1 MLTDPNNHFD
11 AKSPS
16 EERPRLLFV
25 DDEKNILNALN
36 RLFFNANY
44 EILLANSAK
53 EALDILNVLPVNVI
67 VSDQRM
73 PETTGVELLIQARD
87 IQPNAIRIILTGYTD
102 ISAAQQAINQG
113 AIYHFLTKP
122 WNDEEFISVI
132 TRALDYYFLQAK
144 NKQLYEENQ
153 RQNEEL
159 KALNENLNQRVKE
172 RTKAIFQKNQE
183 LADLNQKLSE
193 SFSKLVRLVVE
204 IIEIKSLDLSSHSK
218 RVAAA
223 ARYIAAEMNL
233 PEDQLETI
241 EIAGLLHDIGKIS
254 LPDQTI
260 TKRENLL
267 TIEEL
272 NLWKKHSLIGERI
285 LGNIDRL
292 TEVRRIV
299 RHHHENYNGSGFP
312 DGLRADEIPLGARI
326 IAAADAYDK
335 LVNKIYLNVDNTR
348 TRALKAIRLKMGTE
362 LDPDVVTKMI
372 SFLQTPRPK
381 GQTRREI
388 ELRPFELKENMILSR
403 DLYTTRGSMVFQK
416 DKRLDPASI
425 KTILDSERLEKLLT
439 SVYVYD

>member
-1 MLTDPNNHFD
+1 MIDQNGHNGAEPTAAED
-11 AKSPS
+11 K
-16 EERPRLLFV
+16 PRILFV
-25 DDEKNILNALN
+25 DDERNILNALH
-36 RLFFNANY
+36 RLFFDTNY

-53 EALDILNVLPVNVI
+53 EALEIIKLLPVQVI

-73 PETTGVELLIQARD
+73 PEMTGVELLIKARE
-87 IQPNAIRIILTGYTD
+87 IQTDSIRIILTGYTD
-102 ISAAQQAINQG
+102 ISAAQQAINEG
-113 AIYHFLTKP
+113 SVYHFLIKP
-122 WNDEEFISVI
+122 WNDDEFVSII
-132 TRALDYYFLQAK
+132 KKALDYHSLQVK
-144 NKQLYEENQ
+144 NKQLFEENLK
-153 RQNEEL
+153 QNEEL
-159 KALNENLNQRVKE
+159 KILNETLNQRVKE

-183 LADLNQKLSE
+183 LAELNSRLADG
-193 SFSKLVRLVVE
+193 FSKLVRLIVE
-204 IIEIKSLDLSSHSK
+204 VIEVKSLDLSSHSK

-223 ARYIAAEMNL
+223 SRYIAAEMNL
-233 PEDQLETI
+233 PEEQLETI

-260 TKRENLL
+260 IKRENLL
-267 TIEEL
+267 TVEEL
-272 NLWKKHSLIGERI
+272 NLWKRHPLIGERI
-285 LGNIDRL
+285 LGNIDQL

-312 DGLRADEIPLGARI
+312 DGLRGEEIPMGSRI

-362 LDPDVVTKMI
+362 LDPDVINKMI
-372 SFLQTPRPK
+372 GFLQTHK
-381 GQTRREI
+381 AKTQLRREI
-388 ELRPFELKENMILSR
+388 ELKPFELKENMILSR
-403 DLYTTRGSMVFQK
+403 DLYTTRGTMVFAK